1 MTPKDEILAAVAAA
15 IADLRKEH
23 AADLAALRQDFEAR
37 AAETQAAYLADVT
50 RVDTRVSTTIDALAA
65 SVQAAQSHA
74 VTREDID
81 AAVHPLV
88 GQLTERLATMVATT
102 AEHLGEVREAQDA
115 LRADI
120 DAHATLA
127 ALALEEQIAAAVT
140 PLQEALGTMATREHV
155 TEALAPLQDALDGK
169 VDPDQMGRALGT
181 LHEALATLFGRSAG
195 ELIAE
200 AITPLRERL
209 EDLDRALAVL
219 PDLVTMEHVAEALAT
234 SEAAVSEALA
244 VVEANL
250 ATALATKADVEQVD
264 DLAAL
269 LQEATEAHEKALDL
283 KADQDRIDD
292 ALAPLQEALEAQETV
307 LHTLSKQVVLDDD
320 LEGALSPLR
329 DLVEGLQKAVATRAS
344 QGQLRA
350 AFEGVLETL
359 RTKLLERYQA
369 PPDWANGGT
378 GYRPFSLV
386 RHHGAIWQSVART
399 FDEPSAK
406 SHHWIILSDAVE
418 SMGFERREPGQL
430 TLVTRYASG
439 AEHVVTTREPIPR
452 YRGVYD
458 ATKTYA
464 AWDTC
469 SKDSHVFL
477 ALRDA
482 PTTGPGPD
490 AAPGEWQ
497 VFSGP
502 RGRKGKDA
510 DTKAL
515 ADEVM
520 REVVPQIEQALNKM
534 GSKS

>member
-23 AADLAALRQDFEAR
+23 AADLAALRQDFETR

-65 SVQAAQSHA
+65 SIQAAQTHA

-81 AAVHPLV
+81 AAVQPLV
-88 GQLTERLATMVATT
+88 GQLTERLATVVATT
-102 AEHLGEVREAQDA
+102 AEHLGDVREAQDA
-115 LRADI
+115 LRADL

-127 ALALEEQIAAAVT
+127 ALTLEEQIAAAVA
-140 PLQEALGTMATREHV
+140 PLQAAMASTESV
-155 TEALAPLQDALDGK
+155 TEALAP
-169 VDPDQMGRALGT
+169 VY
-181 LHEALATLFGRSAG
+181 ATLAAHADS
-195 ELIAE
+195 
-200 AITPLRERL
+200 
-209 EDLDRALAVL
+209 LAVL
-219 PDLVTMEHVAEALAT
+219 PDLATQAQLMAAVAASEAAVSDVLATKATPELIAETFVPLRERVDAHEAAIAVLPDLATQLQLAEAIAGTEAVVAEALAT
-234 SEAAVSEALA
+234 
-244 VVEANL
+244 
-250 ATALATKADVEQVD
+250 KADAGQVD

-269 LQEATEAHEKALDL
+269 LQDATEAHEKALDL
-283 KADQDRIDD
+283 KADQDRIDG
-292 ALAPLQEALEAQETV
+292 ALAPLQEALEAQEAV
-307 LHTLSKQVVLDDD
+307 IRTLPTQADLEDD

-406 SHHWIILSDAVE
+406 SHHWIILSDAIE
-418 SMGFERREPGQL
+418 SMGFERHAPGQIA
-430 TLVTRYASG
+430 LVTRYASG
-439 AEHVVTTREPIPR
+439 AESQASMREPVPVF
-452 YRGVYD
+452 RGVYD
-458 ATKTYA
+458 PEKTYGT
-464 AWDTC
+464 WDTVA
-469 SKDSHVFL
+469 KDGHVFL

-482 PTTGPGPD
+482 LTTGPGPD

-515 ADEVM
+515 ADEVL